1 MYYYIVGKNDLYL
14 SSTPESLV
22 AIGGKPGVDLFE
34 LDENTVYK
42 ITNGNIASA
51 EKFVLSRTNAH
62 QRAYYNYNRGAH
74 TPTVTNYKL
83 PVNESVRQKLK
94 TRQAAKELK

>member
-51 EKFVLSRTNAH
+51 EKFVLSRTNAI
-62 QRAYYNYNRGAH
+62 
-74 TPTVTNYKL
+74 
-83 PVNESVRQKLK
+83 
-94 TRQAAKELK
+94 KELITIIIVALIHQLLLIINFLLMKV